1 MSTISSIKDVVQLI
15 QPFKL
20 SALLGRV
27 GPIDVQLIT
36 GPAPLVFSYLTLS
49 SFVFYLG
56 MISVFLLV
64 RGFRSILL
72 SLEHSHF
79 SL

>member
-1 MSTISSIKDVVQLI
+1 MSTISSIRDVIQLI
-15 QPFKL
+15 QPFKI
-20 SALLGRV
+20 SASLGQV

-36 GPAPLVFSYLTLS
+36 GLAPLIFSYLTLS

-64 RGFRSILL
+64 RGFHSILL
-72 SLEHSHF
+72 SIEHSHF